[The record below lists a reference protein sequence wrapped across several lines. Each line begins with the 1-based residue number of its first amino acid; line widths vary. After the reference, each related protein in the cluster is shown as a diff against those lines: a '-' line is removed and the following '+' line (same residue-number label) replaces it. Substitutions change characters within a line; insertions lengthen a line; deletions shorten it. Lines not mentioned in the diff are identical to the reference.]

1 MTIGRAWKPASLPLA
16 LKCGGTEPFWSFKTV
31 ENGLVFSLPDTPD
44 RPLALRK
51 VMDVFKKREVYR
63 HMSNA
68 ADKLAGAGSCLHD
81 IVVKTI

>member
-1 MTIGRAWKPASLPLA
+1 
-16 LKCGGTEPFWSFKTV
+16 
-31 ENGLVFSLPDTPD
+31 
-44 RPLALRK
+44 
-51 VMDVFKKREVYR
+51 MDVFKKREVYR